1 MKKKRQKN
9 TNNSRS
15 FQTITLCFSTSL
27 VLILIGLVVLSVLTA
42 KNLSNYVKENIS
54 ITLYLNKDLTD
65 SQGKSFANDIRKKT
79 YVADVS
85 FVSKEEISKEQT
97 EELGADPTDFVGA
110 NPFSSEIDIHLSAD
124 YANNDSISW
133 IQEQL
138 KKDERVQEVDYQE
151 NLIEQV
157 NKTVNKLNIGL
168 LILAAIL
175 TVISFSLINNT
186 VRLGVYAR
194 RFAIRTMKLVGASWS
209 FIRWPFL
216 KNALVIGFISSIV
229 ACVVL
234 GSALYMLTTS
244 EPDVLT
250 VLTNEVF
257 FITAAVIFLFGML
270 ITFLCSYFSVNKF
283 LNMKAGDLYKI

>member
-1 MKKKRQKN
+1 MKKKRQKP

-216 KNALVIGFISSIV
+216 RNALFIGFISSIV

-234 GSALYMLTTS
+234 GSALYMLTMN

-257 FITAAVIFLFGML
+257 FITAAVIFIFGML

-283 LNMKAGDLYKI
+283 LNMKASDLYKI

>member
-1 MKKKRQKN
+1 MKKKRQKP

-216 KNALVIGFISSIV
+216 KNALIIGFISSIV

-234 GSALYMLTTS
+234 GSALYMLTMN

-257 FITAAVIFLFGML
+257 FITAAVIFIFGML

-283 LNMKAGDLYKI
+283 LNMKASDLYKI